1 MSIPNLP
8 AVASELKPRRTVNVC
23 PKCILLELN
32 DCPWQTKRI
41 KIFLLETNVLSKE
54 KNETTSTAASR
65 ALAVE
70 EKEQK
75 ETDKEKGG

>member
-1 MSIPNLP
+1 
-8 AVASELKPRRTVNVC
+8 
-23 PKCILLELN
+23 LLELN